1 MRRILKTLAAK
12 KFPTIPQLIDI
23 SNQEE
28 DAESV
33 LDSNEGN
40 VLEDDNETAS
50 IKKDAEIEKLKRVVI
65 NLTGVSEKYKKQIA
79 DMTEKSI
86 FTGSDLDFSVSVS
99 FYFSLTPVRL
109 ITTYFSFSISAS
121 FLIEAVSLSSSKTSS
136 SFESNTDSA
145 SSS

>member
-1 MRRILKTLAAK
+1 M
-12 KFPTIPQLIDI
+12 
-23 SNQEE
+23 
-28 DAESV
+28 
-33 LDSNEGN
+33 DSNEDD

-99 FYFSLTPVRL
+99 YTSH
-109 ITTYFSFSISAS
+109 
-121 FLIEAVSLSSSKTSS
+121 SSQ
-136 SFESNTDSA
+136 
-145 SSS
+145 